1 MFLKQRKKIP
11 NNKSVLPDELSAV
24 AYCVSESDASGAQKS
39 ENFDESASKRIPVLA
54 PQLSSYL
61 VRLGIAVAVLLI
73 LQTLNA
79 LSTFFLATKPAPDL
93 VQQDNGVMARVRPL
107 DHRTDS
113 VPDQVVNFLEDRL
126 PRAYTWSGLLVNPDD
141 PAGLSYIRDS
151 GVSVATTKG
160 DDVLV
165 PITLYNEQF
174 IFDEPIRESMLKAI
188 AQMIKDGEVDKK
200 IFANDPAQPA
210 FTFFIYRFILRG
222 KIQYPQE
229 VSTGRWKVRVAADIV
244 LFSPSE
250 TLGVKQKHIAEFVQD
265 VYVRKASPI
274 PQLFIHDQKRQ
285 DLVWYGRKDGFVID
299 AMLPVGPAQ
308 EVPGVPRN

>member
-11 NNKSVLPDELSAV
+11 KNKSVLPDELSHV
-24 AYCVSESDASGAQKS
+24 AYPDHESDPSGSQES
-39 ENFDESASKRIPVLA
+39 DNRDVSASKRIPVLS

-73 LQTLNA
+73 LQILNV
-79 LSTFFLATKPAPDL
+79 LSSFFLATKPAPDL

-113 VPDQVVNFLEDRL
+113 VPDQVVSFLEERL

-141 PAGLSYIRDS
+141 PAGLSYIRDP
-151 GVSVATTKG
+151 GVSVTATKG

-165 PITLYNEQF
+165 PTPLYNEQF
-174 IFDEPIRESMLKAI
+174 IFDEPIREPTLRGI
-188 AQMIKDGEVDKK
+188 AQTIKDGQVDKK
-200 IFANDPAQPA
+200 IFANDPAQPSLA
-210 FTFFIYRFILRG
+210 TIYRFILRG

-265 VYVRKASPI
+265 IYVRKASPI

-308 EVPGVPRN
+308 EVPGIPRN

>member
-11 NNKSVLPDELSAV
+11 NNKSVLPDELSHA
-24 AYCVSESDASGAQKS
+24 AYSANESDAALR
-39 ENFDESASKRIPVLA
+39 ESSDNQDLSVSKRIPVLP
-54 PQLSSYL
+54 PQLSAHL
-61 VRLGIAVAVLLI
+61 VRSGIAISVLLV
-73 LQTLNA
+73 LQIINLVSN
-79 LSTFFLATKPAPDL
+79 FFLATKPLPDL

-107 DHRTDS
+107 DTRTDS
-113 VPDQVVNFLEDRL
+113 VPDQVVSFLEARL
-126 PRAYTWSGLLVNPDD
+126 PRVYTWSGLIVNPDD

-151 GVSVATTKG
+151 GVSVAATKG
-160 DDVLV
+160 DSILIPTPV
-165 PITLYNEQF
+165 YNEQF

-210 FTFFIYRFILRG
+210 IASIYRFIPRG
-222 KIQYPQE
+222 KIQYPIE
-229 VSTGRWKVRVAADIV
+229 VSAGRWKVRVAADIV
-244 LFSPSE
+244 LFSPSD
-250 TLGVKQKHIAEFVQD
+250 TLGVKPKQIAEFVQD

-274 PQLFIHDQKRQ
+274 PQLFVNDQKRQ

>member
-1 MFLKQRKKIP
+1 MFFKQRKKIP
-11 NNKSVLPDELSAV
+11 KNKPVLPDELSAV
-24 AYCVSESDASGAQKS
+24 AYQINEESSESD
-39 ENFDESASKRIPVLA
+39 ERDISASKRIPVLA

-73 LQTLNA
+73 LQILNV
-79 LSTFFLATKPAPDL
+79 LSNLFLATKPAPDL

-107 DHRTDS
+107 DTRTDS
-113 VPDQVVNFLEDRL
+113 VPDQVVSFLEDRL
-126 PRAYTWSGLLVNPDD
+126 PRVYTWSGLIVNPDD

-151 GVSVATTKG
+151 GVSVNSTKG
-160 DDVLV
+160 DDVLI
-165 PITLYNEQF
+165 PTPAYNEQF
-174 IFDEPIRESMLKAI
+174 IFDEPIRTPTLRGI
-188 AQMIKDGEVDKK
+188 AQTIKDGQVDKK
-200 IFANDPAQPA
+200 IFANDPTQPSIA
-210 FTFFIYRFILRG
+210 SIYRFILRG
-222 KIQYPQE
+222 KIQYPIE

-244 LFSPSE
+244 LFSSSE
-250 TLGVKQKHIAEFVQD
+250 TLGVKQKHIAEFIQD

>member
-1 MFLKQRKKIP
+1 MFLKQRKKILK
-11 NNKSVLPDELSAV
+11 NKSVLPDELSAV
-24 AYCVSESDASGAQKS
+24 TYSANGSDAPLSPES
-39 ENFDESASKRIPVLA
+39 ENFDVSASKRVPVLA

-79 LSTFFLATKPAPDL
+79 FSTFFLATKPAPDL

-113 VPDQVVNFLEDRL
+113 VPEQVVSFLEERL
-126 PRAYTWSGLLVNPDD
+126 PRVYTWSGLLVNPDD

-174 IFDEPIRESMLKAI
+174 IFDEPIRASMLQAI

-210 FTFFIYRFILRG
+210 IASIYRFILRG

-244 LFSPSE
+244 LFSPNE
-250 TLGVKQKHIAEFVQD
+250 TLGVKPKQIAEFVQD

-274 PQLFIHDQKRQ
+274 PQLFIHDQKQQ
-285 DLVWYGRKDGFVID
+285 DLVWYGRSDGFVID

>member
-1 MFLKQRKKIP
+1 MFLKQRKKLP

-24 AYCVSESDASGAQKS
+24 AYSTNESDVTPTEVSETHDI
-39 ENFDESASKRIPVLA
+39 SASKCIPVLA

-61 VRLGIAVAVLLI
+61 VRLGIAVAILLI
-73 LQTLNA
+73 LQILNV
-79 LSTFFLATKPAPDL
+79 LSNLFLATKPSPDL

-141 PAGLSYIRDS
+141 PTGLSYIRDP
-151 GVSVATTKG
+151 GVSVTSTKG

-165 PITLYNEQF
+165 PTPAYNEQF
-174 IFDEPIRESMLKAI
+174 IFDEPIRAPTLRGI
-188 AQMIKDGEVDKK
+188 AQTIKEGAVDKK
-200 IFANDPAQPA
+200 IFANDPAQPSIA
-210 FTFFIYRFILRG
+210 SIYRFILRG
-222 KIQYPQE
+222 KIQYPIE

-250 TLGVKQKHIAEFVQD
+250 TLGVKQKHIAEFIQD
-265 VYVRKASPI
+265 IYVRKASPI

>member
-11 NNKSVLPDELSAV
+11 GNKSVLPDELST
-24 AYCVSESDASGAQKS
+24 AYSANESDGTLTETL
-39 ENFDESASKRIPVLA
+39 ENQDISASKRIPVLA

-61 VRLGIAVAVLLI
+61 VRLGIAVAILLI

-107 DHRTDS
+107 DVRTDS
-113 VPDQVVNFLEDRL
+113 VPDQVVSFLEDRL
-126 PRAYTWSGLLVNPDD
+126 PRVYTWSGLLVNPDD

-151 GVSVATTKG
+151 GVSVVTTKG
-160 DDVLV
+160 DDILI
-165 PITLYNEQF
+165 PTPAYNEQF
-174 IFDEPIRESMLKAI
+174 IFDEPIRTPTLRGI
-188 AQMIKDGEVDKK
+188 AQTIKDGQVDKK
-200 IFANDPAQPA
+200 IFANNPAQPSVA
-210 FTFFIYRFILRG
+210 SIYRFILRG
-222 KIQYPQE
+222 KIQYPIE

-250 TLGVKQKHIAEFVQD
+250 TLGVKQKHIAEFIQD
-265 VYVRKASPI
+265 IYVRKASPI

>member
-11 NNKSVLPDELSAV
+11 KNKSVLPEELSAV
-24 AYCVSESDASGAQKS
+24 AYSVNESDISKSQAS
-39 ENFDESASKRIPVLA
+39 EERDVSASKRIPVLA

-61 VRLGIAVAVLLI
+61 LRLGIAVALLLI

-113 VPDQVVNFLEDRL
+113 VPDQVVSFLEERL
-126 PRAYTWSGLLVNPDD
+126 PRVYTWSGLLVNPND

-151 GVSVATTKG
+151 GVSVTTTKG

-165 PITLYNEQF
+165 PTPLYNEQF
-174 IFDEPIRESMLKAI
+174 IFDEPIREPTLRGI
-188 AQMIKDGEVDKK
+188 AQTIKDGQVDKK
-200 IFANDPAQPA
+200 IFTNDPAQPSLA
-210 FTFFIYRFILRG
+210 QIYRFILRG
-222 KIQYPQE
+222 KIQYPTE

-265 VYVRKASPI
+265 IYVRQASPI

>member
-11 NNKSVLPDELSAV
+11 KNKPVLPDELSAV
-24 AYCVSESDASGAQKS
+24 AYQVNEESSESD
-39 ENFDESASKRIPVLA
+39 ERDVSASKRVPVLA

-79 LSTFFLATKPAPDL
+79 LSTFFLATKKAPDL

-107 DHRTDS
+107 DTRTDS
-113 VPDQVVNFLEDRL
+113 VPEQIVSFLESRL
-126 PRAYTWSGLLVNPDD
+126 PRVYTWSGLIVNPDD

-151 GVSVATTKG
+151 GVSVTATKG

-165 PITLYNEQF
+165 PTPLYNEQF
-174 IFDEPIRESMLKAI
+174 IFDEPIREPTLKGI
-188 AQMIKDGEVDKK
+188 AQTIKEGEVDKK
-200 IFANDPAQPA
+200 IFANDPAHPSIA
-210 FTFFIYRFILRG
+210 SIYRFILRG
-222 KIQYPQE
+222 KIQYPIE

-244 LFSPSE
+244 LFSSSE
-250 TLGVKQKHIAEFVQD
+250 TLGVKPKHIAEFVQD
-265 VYVRKASPI
+265 IYVRKASPI

>member
-24 AYCVSESDASGAQKS
+24 AYSANEGDAKLTEASETQDI
-39 ENFDESASKRIPVLA
+39 SASKRIPVLA

-61 VRLGIAVAVLLI
+61 LRLGIAVAILLI
-73 LQTLNA
+73 LQILNV
-79 LSTFFLATKPAPDL
+79 LSSFFLATKPSPDL

-113 VPDQVVNFLEDRL
+113 VPDQVVSFLEDRL
-126 PRAYTWSGLLVNPDD
+126 PRVYTWSGLIVNPDD
-141 PAGLSYIRDS
+141 PAGLSYIKDS
-151 GVSVATTKG
+151 GVSIITTKG
-160 DDVLV
+160 DDVLI
-165 PITLYNEQF
+165 PTTLYNEQF
-174 IFDEPIRESMLKAI
+174 IFDEPLRESMLKGI
-188 AQMIKDGEVDKK
+188 AQTIKDGAVDKK
-200 IFANDPAQPA
+200 IFANDPAQPSLSQ
-210 FTFFIYRFILRG
+210 IYRFILRG
-222 KIQYPQE
+222 KIQYPIE

-250 TLGVKQKHIAEFVQD
+250 TLGIKPKHIAEFLQD

-299 AMLPVGPAQ
+299 AMLPVVVCQ
-308 EVPGVPRN
+308 

>member
-11 NNKSVLPDELSAV
+11 KNKPVLPDELSHV
-24 AYCVSESDASGAQKS
+24 AYSANESDAPRLQES
-39 ENFDESASKRIPVLA
+39 ETQDVSASKRIPVLS

-79 LSTFFLATKPAPDL
+79 FSTFFLATKPVPDL

-113 VPDQVVNFLEDRL
+113 VPDQVVSFLEERL
-126 PRAYTWSGLLVNPDD
+126 PRVYTWSGLLINPDD
-141 PAGLSYIRDS
+141 SAGLSYIRDS
-151 GVSVATTKG
+151 GVSVTTTKG
-160 DDVLV
+160 DDILI
-165 PITLYNEQF
+165 PTTLYNEQF
-174 IFDEPIRESMLKAI
+174 IFDEPIRASMLEAI
-188 AQMIKDGEVDKK
+188 AQMILDGEVDKK

-210 FTFFIYRFILRG
+210 IASIYRFILRG

-244 LFSPSE
+244 LFSPNE
-250 TLGVKQKHIAEFVQD
+250 TLGVKPKQIAEFVQD

-285 DLVWYGRKDGFVID
+285 DLVWYGRSDGFVID

>member
-24 AYCVSESDASGAQKS
+24 AYSVNESDAQRAPESDNQ
-39 ENFDESASKRIPVLA
+39 DISASKRVPVLA

-79 LSTFFLATKPAPDL
+79 LSTFFLATKKAPDL

-107 DHRTDS
+107 DTRTDS
-113 VPDQVVNFLEDRL
+113 VPEQIVSFLESRL
-126 PRAYTWSGLLVNPDD
+126 PRVYTWSGLIVNPDD

-151 GVSVATTKG
+151 GVSVTATKG

-165 PITLYNEQF
+165 PTPLYNEQF
-174 IFDEPIRESMLKAI
+174 IFDEPIREPTLKGI
-188 AQMIKDGEVDKK
+188 AQTIKEGEVDKK
-200 IFANDPAQPA
+200 IFANDPAQPSIA
-210 FTFFIYRFILRG
+210 AIYRFILRG
-222 KIQYPQE
+222 KIQYPVE

-244 LFSPSE
+244 LFSPNE
-250 TLGVKQKHIAEFVQD
+250 TLGVKPKHIAEFVQD
-265 VYVRKASPI
+265 IYVRKASPI

>member
-1 MFLKQRKKIP
+1 MFLKQRKKILT
-11 NNKSVLPDELSAV
+11 NKPVLPDELSAV
-24 AYCVSESDASGAQKS
+24 EYCANESDATLTQASATQ
-39 ENFDESASKRIPVLA
+39 DISASKRIPVLA

-107 DHRTDS
+107 DVRTDS
-113 VPDQVVNFLEDRL
+113 VPDQVVSFLEDRL
-126 PRAYTWSGLLVNPDD
+126 PRVYTWSGLLVNPDD
-141 PAGLSYIRDS
+141 RAGLSYIRDS
-151 GVSVATTKG
+151 GVSVITTKG
-160 DDVLV
+160 DDVLI
-165 PITLYNEQF
+165 PTPLYNEQF
-174 IFDEPIRESMLKAI
+174 IFDEPIREPTLRGI
-188 AQMIKDGEVDKK
+188 AQTIKEGQVDKK

-210 FTFFIYRFILRG
+210 IASIYRFILRG
-222 KIQYPQE
+222 KIQYPTE